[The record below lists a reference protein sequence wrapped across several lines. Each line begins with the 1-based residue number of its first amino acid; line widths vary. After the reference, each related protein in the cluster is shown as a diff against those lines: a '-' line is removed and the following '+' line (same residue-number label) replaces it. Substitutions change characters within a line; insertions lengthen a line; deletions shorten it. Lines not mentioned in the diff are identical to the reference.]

1 MPKQI
6 KVKEAMIEKVVNI
19 EKGKTAREAGE
30 LMKQEDVGS
39 LIVTENGNVVGII
52 TATDLVRKIVAR
64 NLKPEELKVE
74 EVMSKDLY
82 TINPDDNLVD
92 ASMKIL
98 KKDVKRLPV
107 VEDENLVGVLSYKD
121 ILKISPDLI
130 DFLLRRVEE
139 EEFEEQFGPFEE
151 ESMEE
156 MNLCEICGNYSEDLK
171 KVNGRWTCEECRE
184 KSGFT

>member
-6 KVKEAMIEKVVNI
+6 KVKEAMIEKVVSI
-19 EKGKTAREAGE
+19 GKDKSVKEAGE

-39 LIVTENGNVVGII
+39 LIVTEDENVVGIL
-52 TATDLVRKIVAR
+52 TGTDLVKKVISK
-64 NLKPEELKVE
+64 NLKPEKLKVE
-74 EVMSKDLY
+74 EVMSRDIY
-82 TINPDDNLVD
+82 TINPDDNLAD
-92 ASMKIL
+92 ATMKIL

-107 VEDENLVGVLSYKD
+107 VKDDTLVGILSYKD

-139 EEFEEQFGPFEE
+139 EEFEERFGPFEE

-156 MNLCEICGNYSEDLK
+156 GNLCEVCGNYSEDLEK
-171 KVNGRWTCEECRE
+171 TNGRWTCEECRE
-184 KSGFT
+184 ESGFT